1 MDRGDR
7 RSREVALIATL
18 HTQIREGVMGETLA
32 GKVVL
37 VTGASR
43 GIGYE
48 IAREVGR
55 AGASVVAHYSRT
67 RPGAESATA
76 KLPPDRKLLV
86 QADFGESGAGSSV
99 WKQAVDRFGRIDVL
113 VNNAAILPSLD
124 WDASD
129 GEWDEVWRMAMQV
142 NVYEPARITREAVRH
157 FVGNGGGTLI
167 TLSSWLAYRAG
178 RAETAA
184 YSASKGAITA
194 LTKAVASDY
203 ARQGVIAFNIAPGMV
218 RTDMSIDAAKP
229 HGGEEATAAQ
239 LTMGEWI
246 PPVEIARLVAFLAR
260 GDSRHL
266 SGATIDIN
274 GASYMR

>member
-1 MDRGDR
+1 MAG
-7 RSREVALIATL
+7 TL
-18 HTQIREGVMGETLA
+18 E
-32 GKVVL
+32 GKVIV

-55 AGASVVAHYSRT
+55 AGATVVAHYSST
-67 RPGAESATA
+67 LSGAESATEE
-76 KLPPDRKLLV
+76 LSSDRKLLV
-86 QADFGESGAGSSV
+86 QADYSEHGAGEVV
-99 WKQAVDRFGRIDVL
+99 WNQALDRFGRVDVL

-124 WDASD
+124 WDGPD
-129 GEWDEVWRMAMQV
+129 EEWDRIWRLTMQV

-157 FVGNGGGTLI
+157 FVANGGGTLI

-178 RAETAA
+178 RAQTAA
-184 YSASKGAITA
+184 YSASKGAVTA

-203 ARQGVIAFNIAPGMV
+203 ARQGVMAFNIAPGMV
-218 RTDMSIDAAKP
+218 RTQMSVDAAKEM
-229 HGGEEATAAQ
+229 GGEEATAKM

-246 PPVEIARLVAFLAR
+246 PPVEIARLVVFLSR
-260 GDSRHL
+260 GDCRHL

>member
-1 MDRGDR
+1 
-7 RSREVALIATL
+7 
-18 HTQIREGVMGETLA
+18 MGETLK

-55 AGASVVAHYSRT
+55 AGAAVVAHYSRT
-67 RPGAESATA
+67 RSGAESATDE
-76 KLPPDRKLLV
+76 LPPDRKLLV
-86 QADFGESGAGSSV
+86 QADFAERGAGEQV
-99 WKQAVDRFGRIDVL
+99 WKQAVDGFGRIDVV
-113 VNNAAILPSLD
+113 VNNAAILPALD
-124 WDASD
+124 WNGPDE
-129 GEWDEVWRMAMQV
+129 EWDRVWQHTMQV

-157 FVGNGGGTLI
+157 FVANGGGTLI

-178 RAETAA
+178 RAATAA
-184 YSASKGAITA
+184 YSASKGAVTA

-203 ARQGVIAFNIAPGMV
+203 ARQGVLAFNIAPGMV
-218 RTDMSIDAAKP
+218 RTDMSIEAAKEF
-229 HGGEEATAAQ
+229 GGEEATAAQ

-246 PPVEIARLVAFLAR
+246 PPVEIARLVVFLAK
-260 GDSRHL
+260 GDCRHL
-266 SGATIDIN
+266 SGATLDIN

>member
-1 MDRGDR
+1 
-7 RSREVALIATL
+7 
-18 HTQIREGVMGETLA
+18 MGESLK

-55 AGASVVAHYSRT
+55 AGATVVAHYSRT
-67 RPGAESATA
+67 RSGAESATDE
-76 KLPPDRKLLV
+76 LPAARKQLV
-86 QADFGESGAGSSV
+86 QADFAQPGAGADV
-99 WKQAVDRFGRIDVL
+99 WRQAVDRFGRVDVL
-113 VNNAAILPSLD
+113 VNNAAILQEVD
-124 WDASD
+124 WDGSD
-129 GEWDEVWRMAMQV
+129 EEWDGVWRLTMQV

-157 FVGNGGGTLI
+157 FVEQGGGTLI

-178 RAETAA
+178 RAATAA
-184 YSASKGAITA
+184 YSASKGAVTA
-194 LTKAVASDY
+194 LTKSVAGDY
-203 ARQGVIAFNIAPGMV
+203 ARQGVMAFNIAPGMV
-218 RTDMSIDAAKP
+218 RTDMSVEAAKNF
-229 HGGEEATAAQ
+229 GGEEATAAL

-246 PPVEIARLVAFLAR
+246 PPVEIARLVVFLAR
-260 GDSRHL
+260 GDCRHL

>member
-1 MDRGDR
+1 MAG
-7 RSREVALIATL
+7 TL
-18 HTQIREGVMGETLA
+18 E
-32 GKVVL
+32 GKVIL

-55 AGASVVAHYSRT
+55 AGATVVAHYSRT
-67 RPGAESATA
+67 LSGAESATEE
-76 KLPPDRKLLV
+76 LPPDRKLLV
-86 QADFGESGAGSSV
+86 QADFSEPGAGGAV
-99 WKQAVDRFGRIDVL
+99 WKQAVDRFRRIDVL

-124 WDASD
+124 WDGAD
-129 GEWDEVWRMAMQV
+129 DEWDRTWRHTMQV

-157 FVGNGGGTLI
+157 FVANGGGTLI

-178 RAETAA
+178 RAQTAA
-184 YSASKGAITA
+184 YSASKGAVTA

-203 ARQGVIAFNIAPGMV
+203 ARQGVMAFNIAPGMV
-218 RTDMSIDAAKP
+218 RTQMSVDAAKEM
-229 HGGEEATAAQ
+229 GGEEATAKL

-246 PPVEIARLVAFLAR
+246 PPVEIARLVVFLSR
-260 GDSRHL
+260 GDCRHL

>member
-1 MDRGDR
+1 
-7 RSREVALIATL
+7 
-18 HTQIREGVMGETLA
+18 MGENLE
-32 GKVVL
+32 GKVIV

-55 AGASVVAHYSRT
+55 AGATVVAHYSRT
-67 RPGAESATA
+67 LSGAESATED
-76 KLPPDRKLLV
+76 LPPERKLLV
-86 QADFGESGAGSSV
+86 QADFAQPGAGAVV
-99 WKQAVDRFGRIDVL
+99 WNRAVDRFGRIDVL
-113 VNNAAILPSLD
+113 VNNAAIIPPLD
-124 WDASD
+124 WDGSD
-129 GEWDEVWRMAMQV
+129 EEWDRVWQITMQV

-157 FVGNGGGTLI
+157 FVEMGGGTLI

-178 RAETAA
+178 RAQTAA
-184 YSASKGAITA
+184 YSASKGAVTA

-203 ARQGVIAFNIAPGMV
+203 ARQGVLAFNIAPGMV
-218 RTDMSIDAAKP
+218 RTDMSIEAARSL
-229 HGGEEATAAQ
+229 GGEEATAAQ

-246 PPVEIARLVAFLAR
+246 PPVEIGRLAAFLAR
-260 GDSRHL
+260 GDCRHL